1 MMADLRGRIL
11 VLILFTELVLIAGST
26 GQAAAQERTPIPEY
40 TGDRVYIKD
49 VPGSYQSLNETIKQ
63 LERSSPQSY
72 FVVVVRSAGPGPDSA
87 TRYVEELSDTW
98 SNQARAKALK
108 LDPERSVITLVA
120 IGDKRVAV
128 HTGSFLREH
137 ARLQKGTV
145 EALIDQAFIPLA
157 LKGKY
162 PEGIASLL
170 ARIEDHVAKQDTT
183 VTAPGKNSLVA
194 PTETGKPAARVA
206 VPAGKEEA
214 TQAGI
219 QNQML
224 LALVASLIAVGLIVA
239 ALIWLARH
247 RTRNTVESKIKQY
260 KKNAVDVMDRLDAL
274 KARLKKLPVED
285 PDFKEP
291 ISGETLAVY
300 QKIEGNLTGLW
311 DRWLEVMDAL
321 DKAQALAKKDSA
333 LGTEKLKEAEKL
345 VSDSKVF
352 EQIEVE
358 AQKCAA
364 SMDELNQ
371 AHENARSAAE
381 VVVVSQK
388 EILTGVEKVEKEGLP
403 SVPYKPEIDGIAA
416 QASQAKEILTPDP
429 IGARHSLDKAQERA
443 VALRDRVHQILDR
456 YADGRRI
463 SAALTTLG
471 QQVADQRKSGL
482 RLDEEGGNPHHPIG
496 QTFQQLEALRKA
508 VHEGDPQAA
517 LEHLQAAQALLDQS
531 QQTLDGVL
539 KAKDLCE
546 QGQPE
551 RVGETQRLR
560 EALGQYEAF
569 ETELK
574 RSFATTSWQAV
585 AGNLA
590 QARTLLGTFVR
601 KAQEV
606 AAAASQ
612 QKYLLGAR
620 LLGQLTLEQQAVFQ
634 LMSGVGDQLSALKA
648 LREECQNGVRG
659 LEERAHATNRYFS
672 QNSQV
677 TGAMA
682 RGTLASAEQS
692 RQQLESLLNQSLP
705 DWPKVRQVL
714 ARALEESAIAQNQAE
729 TDVRLYQELS
739 ATFDRV
745 RQDASRVQAFLA
757 GHEEDR
763 LAANQHYQAAENA
776 LSQVQSESAGSGGE
790 WARLLEQVR
799 GAAADLAHSE
809 RLAQEDVRLA
819 RQAETEIQEAV
830 RTLRK
835 ARAYF
840 SMGVTLNTQGAEGQ
854 VSQAEQAYRSQN
866 YEQAIRTASAAI
878 QQVRQAHTVAV
889 QQAFWRQMQV
899 DAERRRYSAA
909 TRPGIGL
916 GSAAAAA
923 AAGAVILDA
932 MTPSSRGL
940 SAAAAPPSSN
950 LAPTQPEPSTASGSW
965 SSETAERGW

>member
-1 MMADLRGRIL
+1 MMANLRRQIL
-11 VLILFTELVLIAGST
+11 VLILFTELVLLAGST

-49 VPGSYQSLNETIKQ
+49 VPGSYQSLKETMKQ

-72 FVVVVRSAGPGPDSA
+72 FVVVIRSSGPGPDA
-87 TRYVEELSDTW
+87 ANRYVEELSDTW
-98 SNQARAKALK
+98 SKQARAKGLR
-108 LDPERSVITLVA
+108 LDPERAVITLVA
-120 IGDKRVAV
+120 IDDRKVAV
-128 HTGSFLREH
+128 HPGSFLSER
-137 ARLQKGTV
+137 AGLRKRTV
-145 EALIDQAFIPLA
+145 DAMIEQSFIPLA
-157 LKGKY
+157 REGKY
-162 PEGIASLL
+162 PEAVASLL
-170 ARIEDHVAKQDTT
+170 ARIEDQVAKQVTA
-183 VTAPGKNSLVA
+183 VTAPAKNSLVA
-194 PTETGKPAARVA
+194 PAETGKSGTQVA
-206 VPAGKEEA
+206 VPAGKQAA
-214 TQAGI
+214 TQGGI

-224 LALVASLIAVGLIVA
+224 LALVASLLAVGLIVA

-321 DKAQALAKKDSA
+321 DKAQALAKKDNA
-333 LGTEKLKEAEKL
+333 LGTEKLKQAEKL

-364 SMDELNQ
+364 SMDQLNQ
-371 AHENARSAAE
+371 AHENARSAADL
-381 VVVVSQK
+381 VAVSQR

-403 SVPYKPEIDGIAA
+403 SVPYKPEIAGIAA

-429 IGARHSLDKAQERA
+429 IGARQTLDKAQERA

-482 RLDEEGGNPHHPIG
+482 RLDEEGGNPDHPIG
-496 QTFQQLEALRKA
+496 QTFQTLEAVRKA
-508 VHEGDPQAA
+508 VHDGDPQAA

-546 QGQPE
+546 KGQPE

-560 EALGQYEAF
+560 EAMGQYEAF

-574 RSFATTSWQAV
+574 RTFATASWQAV

-590 QARTLLGTFVR
+590 QARTLLGTFDR
-601 KAQEV
+601 KGQEV
-606 AAAASQ
+606 AAAAAE

-620 LLGQLTLEQQAVFQ
+620 LLGQLTQEQQAVFQ

-692 RQQLESLLNQSLP
+692 RQQLESLLNQGLP
-705 DWPKVRQVL
+705 DWPKIRQVL
-714 ARALEESAIAQNQAE
+714 ARALEEYAIAQNQAE

-799 GAAADLAHSE
+799 GAAVDLAHSE

-819 RQAETEIQEAV
+819 RQAEAEIQEAV

-840 SMGVTLNTQGAEGQ
+840 SMGVTLNTQGAESQ
-854 VSQAEQAYRSQN
+854 VSQA
-866 YEQAIRTASAAI
+866 
-878 QQVRQAHTVAV
+878 
-889 QQAFWRQMQV
+889 
-899 DAERRRYSAA
+899 
-909 TRPGIGL
+909 
-916 GSAAAAA
+916 
-923 AAGAVILDA
+923 
-932 MTPSSRGL
+932 
-940 SAAAAPPSSN
+940 
-950 LAPTQPEPSTASGSW
+950 
-965 SSETAERGW
+965 

>member
-1 MMADLRGRIL
+1 M
-11 VLILFTELVLIAGST
+11 S
-26 GQAAAQERTPIPEY
+26 
-40 TGDRVYIKD
+40 
-49 VPGSYQSLNETIKQ
+49 
-63 LERSSPQSY
+63 
-72 FVVVVRSAGPGPDSA
+72 SA
-87 TRYVEELSDTW
+87 TPGASRPLPRD
-98 SNQARAKALK
+98 LK

-120 IGDKRVAV
+120 IDDKKVAV
-128 HTGSFLREH
+128 HTGSFLRER
-137 ARLQKGTV
+137 AGLRRGTV
-145 EALIDQAFIPLA
+145 DAMIEQTFIPLA
-157 LKGKY
+157 REGKY
-162 PEGIASLL
+162 PEAVRALL
-170 ARIEDHVAKQDTT
+170 ARIEDQVANQGAV
-183 VTAPGKNSLVA
+183 VTEQAKNSLVA
-194 PTETGKPAARVA
+194 PGESRKPGARVA
-206 VPAGKEEA
+206 VPAGKEA
-214 TQAGI
+214 TTQAGV

-224 LALVASLIAVGLIVA
+224 LALLASLLAVGLIVA
-239 ALIWLARH
+239 GLIWLARH
-247 RTRNTVESKIKQY
+247 RTRNTVESKIKQF

-285 PDFKEP
+285 QDFKEP

-321 DKAQALAKKDSA
+321 DKAQALAKKDTA

-352 EQIEVE
+352 EQIEIE
-358 AQKCAA
+358 AKKCAA

-371 AHENARSAAE
+371 AHEHARSAAD
-381 VVVVSQK
+381 VVVVSQQ
-388 EILTGVEKVEKEGLP
+388 EIQSGVEKVEKEGLP
-403 SVPYKPEIDGIAA
+403 SVPYKPEMDGIAA
-416 QASQAKEILTPDP
+416 QASQAKQILTPDP
-429 IGARHSLDKAQERA
+429 IGARQTLDKAQERA
-443 VALRDRVHQILDR
+443 LALRDRVHQILDR

-463 SAALTTLG
+463 STALTTLG
-471 QQVADQRKSGL
+471 QKVADQRKSGL
-482 RLDEEGGNPHHPIG
+482 RLDEDGGNPDHPIG
-496 QTFQQLEALRKA
+496 QTFQRLEALRTA
-508 VHEGDPQAA
+508 VHDGDPHAA

-546 QGQPE
+546 KGQPE
-551 RVGETQRLR
+551 RVGESQRLR

-574 RSFATTSWQAV
+574 RNFASSSWQAV

-590 QARTLLGTFVR
+590 QARTLLATFDR
-601 KAQEV
+601 KAQEA

-620 LLGQLTLEQQAVFQ
+620 LLGQLTQEQQAVFQ
-634 LMSGVGDQLSALKA
+634 LMSGVGDQLSGLKA
-648 LREECQNGVRG
+648 LREECQNGARG
-659 LEERAHATNRYFS
+659 LEERAHSTTRFFS
-672 QNSQV
+672 QNTQV

-682 RGTLASAEQS
+682 RGSLNSAEKS

-714 ARALEESAIAQNQAE
+714 ARVLEEFAIAQNQAE
-729 TDVRLYQELS
+729 TDVRLHQELS
-739 ATFDRV
+739 STYDRV

-763 LAANQHYQAAENA
+763 LAANQHYQAAETA
-776 LSQVQSESAGSGGE
+776 LSRVQSESTGSGGE

-819 RQAETEIQEAV
+819 RQAEAEIQEAAL
-830 RTLRK
+830 TLRK

-854 VSQAEQAYRSQN
+854 VSQAEQAYRSQD

-878 QQVRQAHTVAV
+878 QQVREAHTVAV
-889 QQAFWRQMQV
+889 QQAYWRQMQV

-909 TRPGIGL
+909 TGPGIGL
-916 GSAAAAA
+916 GSAAAA

-932 MTPSSRGL
+932 MTPSTQGL
-940 SAAAAPPSSN
+940 SAAAPPSSSI
-950 LAPTQPEPSTASGSW
+950 PPPPQPEPEPSTASGSW